1 MSQKKKDFFL
11 DKKMLPIILFQR
23 NELLNSLQKKL
34 RRVLGR
40 MLFTNLFI
48 YFGNSK
54 EIIGKK
60 YFNICKLEFFYLK
73 KYFPKR
79 LKKIL
84 SIGCGVGG
92 LEFFFTNIK
101 RIIKVDLIDRNFI
114 SKKIIYGFDFS
125 NTVAYNNLDYTRNF
139 LLSNGFPNKKFE
151 IFNYDKDK
159 LPIKKYDLIISL
171 LSLDFHYPF
180 TIYSD
185 YIKEISNKHTVLILD
200 TNRPNY
206 FKSIYKKVK
215 IIKKVTDNI
224 HPYCRIVCQQIID

>member
-23 NELLNSLQKKL
+23 NELLNPLQKRL
-34 RRVLGR
+34 RKVLGR

-48 YFGNSK
+48 HFGNSK

-60 YFNICKLEFFYLK
+60 YFNICKEDFIYLK

-84 SIGCGVGG
+84 SIGCGIGG
-92 LEFFFTNIK
+92 LEYFFSHIK

-114 SKKIIYGFDFS
+114 SKKIIYGFNFT
-125 NTVAYNNLDYTRNF
+125 NTEAYNNLDYTRNF
-139 LLSNGFPNKKFE
+139 LLSNGFSNKKFE

-159 LPIKKYDLIISL
+159 FPIKKYDLIISL

-180 TIYSD
+180 KIYSE
-185 YIKEISNKHTVLILD
+185 YIKKISNKHTVLILD

-215 IIKKVTDNI
+215 IIKQVTNNI